1 MRKEIK
7 DKILNS
13 KIRTEE
19 YILKIMDSKSSITY
33 NEFFEMFK
41 KYIASKLFLEIEEI
55 VVDNFYE
62 ICQLSVD
69 KVVNLPPGTIDAS
82 ALASKCG
89 GATDAMNKK
98 ILFIIAVKRE
108 LGIDITPEESVQL
121 DTLQQIAMLVYR
133 KVKEE
138 AL

>member
-7 DKILNS
+7 EKILNN
-13 KIRTEE
+13 KLRNEE
-19 YILKIMDSKSSITY
+19 YILKIKDSKSNMTY
-33 NEFFEMFK
+33 NEFFEIFK
-41 KYIASKLFLEIEEI
+41 RYVASKFFLEMEEI

-69 KVVNLPPGTIDAS
+69 KVINLPPGTIDAS

-108 LGIDITPEESVQL
+108 LGIDITPEESVQM

-133 KVKEE
+133 KVKGL